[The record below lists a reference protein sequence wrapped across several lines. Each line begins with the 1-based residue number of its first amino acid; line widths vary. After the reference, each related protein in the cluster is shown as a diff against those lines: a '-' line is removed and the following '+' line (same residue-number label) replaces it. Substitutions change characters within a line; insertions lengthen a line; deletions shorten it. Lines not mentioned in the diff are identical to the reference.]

1 MLISGARAPTHVQ
14 IRLGLVAIS
23 LIACALTL
31 LAACV
36 REPVSAPRPPNTPL
50 PAPQPAAAVR
60 APDAPSTLD
69 ELIFLS
75 NVIARVTLNSAESHV
90 IADPPGTY
98 TPALKFRFQVIEYLK
113 GDGDTELTVEVPL
126 DAFNVSVE
134 RPSVSVDR
142 PSAEATAEAMA
153 DARDRSWDGRES
165 IVLLGP
171 SNAGQAAGA
180 SGPMMHRFTG
190 PEYPVNIYQYAITS
204 GYNRVWLPAA
214 DPSGS
219 SGAVGSAEPEYLTGP
234 PYAQSQGATGSSSA
248 NAPTIS
254 LSEINKRIKAND
266 DLLAENRD
274 VQGYE
279 ECIRGKFRYD
289 AYVRNGH
296 FKPFSVDAN
305 IPSGQSEGYRL
316 SSKYQEGEYYSK
328 WWTTGPDSD
337 LFVLR
342 MVDDSDGDPS
352 TGFVW
357 EHVATRPIPRG
368 VYRIFYNVQS
378 SRWIPCNYNPE
389 SIHDLSEIVVT
400 VTAPDGALHE
410 AFFDPV
416 DMGTAVGAD
425 AANGVLKPA
434 FFTLEGVGSVN
445 INRIG
450 WKLGKVELEL
460 DPHSASGFAN
470 HHMDFIALDGS
481 VTLRLDLNDA
491 AEVEQDG
498 TRALAWNVCDQPW
511 ESGDLLMLR
520 MSASGEDLIGV
531 TNNGPCSPPAPQNLA
546 ATSTHDSV
554 TLTWDAP
561 DDPTV
566 TGHRIFRRVV
576 RQETFVEFEISGTDA
591 TTYVDTTDIQP
602 GTKYIYR
609 VHAVND
615 AGISEVAR
623 IAVTTLA
630 AP

>member
-31 LAACV
+31 LAACG

-69 ELIFLS
+69 ELVFLS
-75 NVIARVTLNSAESHV
+75 NVIARVTLISAESHV

-98 TPALKFRFQVIEYLK
+98 TPALKYRFQVIEYLK

-289 AYVRNGH
+289 AYVRNRH

-337 LFVLR
+337 LFVL
-342 MVDDSDGDPS
+342 
-352 TGFVW
+352 
-357 EHVATRPIPRG
+357 
-368 VYRIFYNVQS
+368 Q
-378 SRWIPCNYNPE
+378 
-389 SIHDLSEIVVT
+389 
-400 VTAPDGALHE
+400 
-410 AFFDPV
+410 
-416 DMGTAVGAD
+416 
-425 AANGVLKPA
+425 NG
-434 FFTLEGVGSVN
+434 G
-445 INRIG
+445 
-450 WKLGKVELEL
+450 
-460 DPHSASGFAN
+460 
-470 HHMDFIALDGS
+470 
-481 VTLRLDLNDA
+481 
-491 AEVEQDG
+491 
-498 TRALAWNVCDQPW
+498 
-511 ESGDLLMLR
+511 
-520 MSASGEDLIGV
+520 
-531 TNNGPCSPPAPQNLA
+531 
-546 ATSTHDSV
+546 
-554 TLTWDAP
+554 
-561 DDPTV
+561 
-566 TGHRIFRRVV
+566 
-576 RQETFVEFEISGTDA
+576 
-591 TTYVDTTDIQP
+591 
-602 GTKYIYR
+602 
-609 VHAVND
+609 
-615 AGISEVAR
+615 
-623 IAVTTLA
+623 
-630 AP
+630 